1 MAIRRFAVDL
11 ASCSCTAPAKGLA
24 IVASAIFHTS
34 LDRNS
39 MIDHFV
45 PKNWFSKGMLRSIWF
60 FLNRALCVFQ
70 CNFPFFITF
79 TSLKE
84 PKTSSLDKQQ
94 REFLKSLP
102 AVTVLEMLLPYV
114 RKQVEAHQLVAQWP
128 TKHHISWFVWVRTWK
143 LSQVWWTFLARNE
156 TYRCNMWIYT
166 VICQIISVLVKNT
179 VRKDSKGYFML
190 RIFDSWSTTRIT
202 SPEKLED
209 LFDPQDPLQE
219 MRRKQVGLCRSSSL
233 WVEIFHHSYR
243 GPKSQQFFF
252 W

>member
-45 PKNWFSKGMLRSIWF
+45 PKSWFSKGMLRSIWF

-84 PKTSSLDKQQ
+84 PKTSSFDKQQ

-114 RKQVEAHQLVAQWP
+114 HKQVEAHQLVAQWP

-143 LSQVWWTFLARNE
+143 LSQMWWTFLARNE

-166 VICQIISVLVKNT
+166 VICPDHFRPGEKYC
-179 VRKDSKGYFML
+179 SKGFERLFHVTYL
-190 RIFDSWSTTRIT
+190 RQLIYHKNNFTRKVGGSFWSTRSTPRNAPKT
-202 SPEKLED
+202 SGFVSQFK
-209 LFDPQDPLQE
+209 
-219 MRRKQVGLCRSSSL
+219 SL
-233 WVEIFHHSYR
+233 SGDIS
-243 GPKSQQFFF
+243 P
-252 W
+252 

>member
-34 LDRNS
+34 FDRNS

-84 PKTSSLDKQQ
+84 PKHHPSTSSNESSWSLSLQWRSWRCCCHTFASKWRHTNWWLSGRPSTIYHDLYGFVHGNYPKCGEHFWRGMKRIGVTCEYIQSFARSFPSWWKYCSKGLERLFHVTYLRQ
-94 REFLKSLP
+94 LIYHKNNFTRKIGGSFWSTRSTPRNAPKTSGLVSQFKSLSGN
-102 AVTVLEMLLPYV
+102 
-114 RKQVEAHQLVAQWP
+114 
-128 TKHHISWFVWVRTWK
+128 IS
-143 LSQVWWTFLARNE
+143 
-156 TYRCNMWIYT
+156 
-166 VICQIISVLVKNT
+166 
-179 VRKDSKGYFML
+179 
-190 RIFDSWSTTRIT
+190 
-202 SPEKLED
+202 P
-209 LFDPQDPLQE
+209 
-219 MRRKQVGLCRSSSL
+219 
-233 WVEIFHHSYR
+233 
-243 GPKSQQFFF
+243 
-252 W
+252 